1 MIKITEVNF
10 SKIISHHLNVIGEEK
25 LEELDNFETTNNIN

>member
-10 SKIISHHLNVIGEEK
+10 SKIISHHLNVIEGEK
-25 LEELDNFETTNNIN
+25 FEELDNFETRNNNN